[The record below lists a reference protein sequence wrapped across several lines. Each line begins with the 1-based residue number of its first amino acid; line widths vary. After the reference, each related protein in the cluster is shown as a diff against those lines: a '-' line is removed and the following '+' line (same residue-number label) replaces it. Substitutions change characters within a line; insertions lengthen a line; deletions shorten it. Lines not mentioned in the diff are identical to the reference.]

1 MKKQLTLFAATA
13 LAAMTVVPTIG
24 FADDSAS
31 KTSITYDSKGTVEFV
46 APTNSDTP
54 NKPLDPTNPDPN
66 KPLDPKN
73 PDGKNPNPG
82 TKGPITLDF
91 ASSFDFGKQEITSV
105 DKTYNTSAQLLGDG
119 KYVPDYA
126 QITDNRGT
134 FAGWTLS
141 VKELDNFHTSTK
153 VDLKATQINFK
164 NLNHAT
170 TNTLKTDVSM
180 PSAGFVIKPGADD
193 TTPGASVNIM
203 SGAKAADGKT
213 NGTSGTHIIRF
224 GNDDSL
230 KTDDTQA
237 NGEKR
242 ANTVDPSVTLDVPG
256 ASDKMAKMYTTTL
269 QWTLGE
275 TPTTID

>member
-1 MKKQLTLFAATA
+1 MKKQFTLFAAST
-13 LAAMTVVPTIG
+13 LAAMTFVPMVG
-24 FADDSAS
+24 FAAETTPSNA
-31 KTSITYDSKGTVEFV
+31 ITYDSKGTVEFV
-46 APTNSDTP
+46 APTTD
-54 NKPLDPTNPDPN
+54 NKPLNPTTPDP
-66 KPLDPKN
+66 KPPVNPKN
-73 PDGKNPNPG
+73 PDGTPSNPG
-82 TKGPITLDF
+82 TKGPLTLDF

-105 DKTYNTSAQLLGDG
+105 DKTYNASAQMLGDG

-141 VKELDNFHTSTK
+141 VKETDAFHTSGN
-153 VDLKATQINFK
+153 VDLKATQIKFTD
-164 NLNHAT
+164 LNHAT

-180 PSAGFVIKPGADD
+180 PKDFTLNPA
-193 TTPGASVNIM
+193 GASVNIM
-203 SGAKAADGKT
+203 SGAKADANKT

-224 GNDDSL
+224 GNDNSL
-230 KTDDTQA
+230 KADDTQA

-242 ANTVDPSVTLDVPG
+242 ANTVDPSVTLAVPG
-256 ASDKMAKMYTTTL
+256 ASDKMAQKYTTTL

>member
-1 MKKQLTLFAATA
+1 MKKQFTLFAATA

-31 KTSITYDSKGTVEFV
+31 KTPITYDSKGTVEFV
-46 APTNSDTP
+46 APTTP

-66 KPLDPKN
+66 KPLDPKD
-73 PDGKNPNPG
+73 PDGNDPKPG
-82 TKGPITLDF
+82 TAGPLSLDF
-91 ASSFDFGKQEITSV
+91 ASSFDFGKQEITAV
-105 DKTYNTSAQLLGDG
+105 DKTYNASAQMIGTGKDA

-141 VKELDNFHTSTK
+141 VKETDSFHTSSN
-153 VDLKATQINFK
+153 VELKATQIKFAD
-164 NLNHAT
+164 LNHAT
-170 TNTLKTDVSM
+170 TNTLKTDVTM
-180 PSAGFVIKPGADD
+180 PSAGFTLNPA
-193 TTPGASVNIM
+193 GASANIM

-224 GNDDSL
+224 GNDNSL

-242 ANTVDPSVTLDVPG
+242 ANTVDPSVTLAVPG
-256 ASDKMAKMYTTTL
+256 SSDKMAQKYTTTL

>member
-1 MKKQLTLFAATA
+1 MKKQFTLFAATA

-24 FADDSAS
+24 FADDSTS
-31 KTSITYDSKGTVEFV
+31 KTPITYDSKGTVEFV
-46 APTNSDTP
+46 APTTP

-66 KPLDPKN
+66 KPLDPKD
-73 PDGKNPNPG
+73 PDGNDPKPG
-82 TKGPITLDF
+82 TAGPLSLDF

-105 DKTYNTSAQLLGDG
+105 DKTYNASAQMIGTGKDA
-119 KYVPDYA
+119 KYVPDYT

-141 VKELDNFHTSTK
+141 VKETDSFHTSSN
-153 VDLKATQINFK
+153 VELKATQIKFAD
-164 NLNHAT
+164 LNHAT
-170 TNTLKTDVSM
+170 TNTLKTDVTM
-180 PSAGFVIKPGADD
+180 PSAGFTLNPA
-193 TTPGASVNIM
+193 GASVNIM

-224 GNDDSL
+224 GNDNSL

-242 ANTVDPSVTLDVPG
+242 ANTVDPSVTLAVPG
-256 ASDKMAKMYTTTL
+256 SSDKMAQKYTTTL

>member
-1 MKKQLTLFAATA
+1 MKKQFTLFAATA

-24 FADDSAS
+24 FADETAP
-31 KTSITYDSKGTVEFV
+31 ITYDSKGTVEFV
-46 APTNSDTP
+46 APTTP
-54 NKPLDPTNPDPN
+54 NKPLNPTTPDPKN
-66 KPLDPKN
+66 PVNPKN
-73 PDGKNPNPG
+73 PDGTPSNPG
-82 TKGPITLDF
+82 TSGPITLDF
-91 ASSFDFGKQEITSV
+91 ASSFDFGKQEITSA
-105 DKTYNTSAQLLGDG
+105 DKDYDASAQLLSDG

-141 VKELDNFHTSTK
+141 VKELDNFHTSSN
-153 VDLKATQINFK
+153 VNLKATQINFK
-164 NLNHAT
+164 DLNHAT

-180 PSAGFVIKPGADD
+180 PKGFTLNPAGD
-193 TTPGASVNIM
+193 SVNIM

-224 GNDDSL
+224 GNDTDL
-230 KTDDTQA
+230 KADETQA

-242 ANTVDPSVTLDVPG
+242 ANTVDPSVTLHVPG
-256 ASDKMAKMYTTTL
+256 TSDKMAQKYTTTL

>member
-1 MKKQLTLFAATA
+1 MKKQFTLFAAST
-13 LAAMTVVPTIG
+13 LAAMTFVPMVG
-24 FADDSAS
+24 FAAE
-31 KTSITYDSKGTVEFV
+31 TTPAGPITYDSKGTVEFV
-46 APTNSDTP
+46 APTTP

-73 PDGKNPNPG
+73 PDGTPSNPG
-82 TKGPITLDF
+82 TSGPLTLDF

-105 DKTYNTSAQLLGDG
+105 DQTYNASAQRLGDG

-141 VKELDNFHTSTK
+141 VKETDAFHTSGN
-153 VDLKATQINFK
+153 VDLKATQIKFMD
-164 NLNHAT
+164 LNHAT

-180 PSAGFVIKPGADD
+180 PKDFTLNPA
-193 TTPGASVNIM
+193 GASVNIM
-203 SGAKAADGKT
+203 SGAKADANKT

-224 GNDDSL
+224 GNDNSL

-242 ANTVDPSVTLDVPG
+242 DNTVDPSVTLIVPG
-256 ASDKMAKMYTTTL
+256 ASDKMAQKYTTTL

-275 TPTTID
+275 TPTDIK